1 MDNDNQEP
9 DQTPQA
15 ATMDSDSPLS
25 PRIMAVATLKRAASL
40 REGAPSSSANASP
53 ASALPPRAAGLA
65 RPAVLERSASD
76 AARRLAMAKLTGEKV
91 TGCVI
96 FLQLVQH
103 ACAKATWSRR
113 PMIMPKVPLP
123 TLADLQARHEQK
135 AAAASPHDDDAGDSS
150 HAASSSLSRSAS
162 ASAASSPLYTGR
174 SLVASPMGLERSA
187 SAASSSKR
195 SVRSPNLQQSPSIDA
210 VTAGFFDNAVAPEAS
225 TSQVSYADQRQEARS
240 NLIRKL
246 SRGRQATG
254 AAAAARERA
263 AQRDTEAGD
272 SKLDI
277 SEDASTASSLQI
289 AAEIGRLT
297 FMDGTCVR

>member
-1 MDNDNQEP
+1 M
-9 DQTPQA
+9 
-15 ATMDSDSPLS
+15 
-25 PRIMAVATLKRAASL
+25 V
-40 REGAPSSSANASP
+40 
-53 ASALPPRAAGLA
+53 
-65 RPAVLERSASD
+65 
-76 AARRLAMAKLTGEKV
+76 
-91 TGCVI
+91 
-96 FLQLVQH
+96 
-103 ACAKATWSRR
+103 
-113 PMIMPKVPLP
+113 MPKVPLP

-135 AAAASPHDDDAGDSS
+135 SAAAGAPHNDDDAQDSL

-162 ASAASSPLYTGR
+162 ASAASSPLFTGR

-187 SAASSSKR
+187 SAASSSKQ

-263 AQRDTEAGD
+263 AQRDTEAAN

-277 SEDASTASSLQI
+277 PEDASSLQM
-289 AAEIGRLT
+289 AAESGRLT
-297 FMDGTCVR
+297 FMAGTCVR